1 LQLSRAWRAAALFF
15 TTLAVIFGGV
25 SLRMKWGHAH
35 ADFDVLGVM
44 WLMQNVGQIG
54 ILLLFLTCAL
64 GALYFWIR
72 YLLSDR

>member
-1 LQLSRAWRAAALFF
+1 LQLSWAWRAAALFF
-15 TTLAVIFGGV
+15 TTLAVIFGVV
-25 SLRMKWGHAH
+25 SLRMKWGHAQ
-35 ADFDVLGVM
+35 AEFDVLGVM

-54 ILLLFLTCAL
+54 ILVLFLTCAL

>member
-1 LQLSRAWRAAALFF
+1 MQLWRAWRAAALFS
-15 TTLAVIFGGV
+15 TTLAVIFGLV
-25 SLRMKWGHAH
+25 SLRMKWGSAH
-35 ADFDVLGVM
+35 ADFDVLGVL

-54 ILLLFLTCAL
+54 VLLLFLTCGL